1 MSIVQWD
8 TLWAELLTW
17 WNHYLLHD
25 DYHDTVRESHVPPT
39 VIASG
44 WLGTPGAN
52 EAQIGAVEQRLNTTL
67 PPSYRA
73 FLKRT
78 NGWPVTPMGA
88 DSPLWPVAEIDWL
101 MQKSPALLDEC
112 RARSVHPQK
121 YHLAVVPGVP
131 ATNDSIDTT
140 ELQQVLQISGMTMH
154 GASDY
159 NPGEAGTMGYTT
171 SSGWLHDYYKTV
183 YILNPCVVTDAGEWE
198 AWHLVVP
205 FPGSRLPGA
214 YRYESFY
221 ALIEHEWTDYPA
233 LH

>member
-52 EAQIGAVEQRLNTTL
+52 EAQIGAV
-67 PPSYRA
+67 
-73 FLKRT
+73 
-78 NGWPVTPMGA
+78 
-88 DSPLWPVAEIDWL
+88 EIDWL